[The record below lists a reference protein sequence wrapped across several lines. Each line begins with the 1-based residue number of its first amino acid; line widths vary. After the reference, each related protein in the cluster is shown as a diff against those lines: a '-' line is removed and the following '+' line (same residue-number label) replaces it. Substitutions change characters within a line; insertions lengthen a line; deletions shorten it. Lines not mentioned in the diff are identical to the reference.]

1 MNDQMILELIRTDQN
16 DRALDALYRHF
27 PMIRKLIRSNGGD
40 RQDAEDVFQEALI
53 ILIRKVK
60 GSEFRLTAQLSTYLY
75 SVCKYVW
82 KDELKKR
89 NRELPLNF
97 EIEPGIEA
105 TIEDES
111 RARLA
116 EQVIAELKD
125 RCRELLL
132 FFYEG
137 RLKLQEIAERMGY
150 SSGNTAKNQKYKCLE
165 AARDRLKELTST
177 LHHS

>member
-16 DRALDALYRHF
+16 DRALGELYRHF
-27 PMIRKLIRSNGGD
+27 PMVRKLVRSNGGD

-89 NRELPLNF
+89 QRVIPADLETGLP
-97 EIEPGIEA
+97 E
-105 TIEDES
+105 IEDES

-116 EQVIAELKD
+116 EKVISELKD

-132 FFYEG
+132 LFYEG
-137 RLKLQEIAERMGY
+137 RLKLKEIASRMGY
-150 SSGNTAKNQKYKCLE
+150 SSENTAKNQKYKCLE
-165 AARDRLKELTST
+165 AARDRLKELQTA